1 MKIHLLFQFILF
13 GIIALVLISVSTVI
27 AATNTV
33 PNTRLDS
40 QTKSITSNDVKPFF
54 CASLNVQN
62 IITGSGT
69 ITGTNGN
76 DLILGSATDDTID
89 GLGGTDCIL
98 GGSGNDTIS
107 GDAGNDVCSGGG
119 NAGDTFATCETTIP

>member
-1 MKIHLLFQFILF
+1 MKVHLIFQFMLF
-13 GIIALVLISVSTVI
+13 GLIALVLVSVSTAI

-33 PNTRLDS
+33 PTTRLDN
-40 QTKSITSNDVKPFF
+40 QTKSITANDVKPFF
-54 CASLNVQN
+54 CASLNLQN

-76 DLILGSATDDTID
+76 DLILGSAADDTIN

-98 GGSGNDTIS
+98 GGGGNDTIS
-107 GDAGNDVCSGGG
+107 GDGGSDVCSGGG